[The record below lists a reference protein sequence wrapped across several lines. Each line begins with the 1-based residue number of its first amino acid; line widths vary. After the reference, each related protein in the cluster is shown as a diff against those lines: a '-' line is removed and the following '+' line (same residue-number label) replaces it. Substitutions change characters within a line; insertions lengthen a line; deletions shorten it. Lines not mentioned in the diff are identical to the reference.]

1 MAEADPRQARIL
13 RDALDLPTAE
23 RDGYVERACAGD
35 AALLG
40 NLRRL
45 LALDAETALPLDQ
58 PAQAHAAK
66 LMADDDATTTRL
78 HAGARVGPYR
88 LVRELG
94 HGGMGSVWLAERDD
108 GQFQQQVA
116 LKLIRLGMDSEHVQR
131 QFRRERALLARLQ
144 HPNIAQLIDGGL
156 DERGR
161 PWFAMERIEGVGLGD
176 WIERTQPDLRTRLQL
191 FAKLCRAVA
200 HAHRQLVVHRDLKPS
215 NVLVQADGE
224 PRLLDFGIARLV
236 EREDAEQTA
245 TMQRF
250 LTRDFAAPEQLRG
263 EAAGTSA
270 DVYALGLILFELL
283 TGQRYRRLQADDTK
297 TLRPS
302 AALDATTSAAT
313 GISRTQLRGDLD
325 AIALRALADEPAR
338 RYADAQQLADDV
350 QRHLDGKP
358 VEARP
363 DSLAYR
369 TAKFARRNR
378 AAVVAAAFG
387 VAALLAGSG
396 IAFWQALQKSAEAER
411 ARIALRQSES
421 VRDFIAS
428 VFLAAD
434 PSRGKGTET
443 TAGELLARA
452 HERVAQELA
461 NEPEVAAQLLDQ
473 IGNTYVSLGQDDLAR
488 ATLKEALAFNERS
501 PHPSLGIAA
510 SAGGRLAYYVFNDG
524 DSGKALAQLDAI
536 IDRLRGS
543 GDADRE
549 VFAQLGKMHELKG
562 NVLYAIGRKEEARE
576 AGRVAAASWAEV
588 RDAHPIEYL
597 WAEVGQ
603 IDLEAALGHGQAA
616 LERAD
621 HLLADPLLHGK
632 DVPPALTLHARGVR
646 VRALQALDRHAEA
659 EPLLRDTIDA
669 FAAQYGRDGAM
680 TRYWR
685 FRHAETLHALG
696 RLDEAQAVADEI
708 LALPPDGSAA
718 YRRTR
723 VEVLAATIARDR
735 HASDAAARIAA
746 AAGAACGS
754 DGNEDLCGKAR
765 ALAAATPPDRT
776 AAAPRP

>member
-1 MAEADPRQARIL
+1 MVDPDPRQARIL
-13 RDALDLPTAE
+13 RAALDLPTGE
-23 RDGYVERACAGD
+23 RDGYVARECGSD
-35 AALLG
+35 EALLTR
-40 NLRRL
+40 LRTL
-45 LALDAETALPLDQ
+45 LALDAATALPLDR
-58 PAQAHAAK
+58 PAEAHAAR
-66 LMADDDATTTRL
+66 LMADAGD
-78 HAGARVGPYR
+78 AGAHLAAGMRIGPYR

-94 HGGMGSVWLAERDD
+94 RGGMGAVWLAERDD

-144 HPNIAQLIDGGL
+144 HPNIAQLIDGGI

-161 PWFAMERIEGVGLGD
+161 PWFAMERIEGASLVE
-176 WIERTQPDLRTRLQL
+176 WIEREQPGLRARLEL

-236 EREDAEQTA
+236 EREDTEQTA

-263 EAAGTSA
+263 ETAGTSA
-270 DVYALGLILFELL
+270 DVFALGLILFELL
-283 TGQRYRRLQADDTK
+283 TGQRYRKLHADSDT

-302 AALDATTSAAT
+302 AAFDATTSAAT
-313 GISRTQLRGDLD
+313 HISRAQLRGDLD

-363 DSLAYR
+363 DSVGYR
-369 TAKFARRNR
+369 AAKFLRRNR
-378 AAVVAAAFG
+378 AAVV
-387 VAALLAGSG
+387 VAALGLAALLVASG
-396 IAFWQALQKSAEAER
+396 VAFRQAVQKTAEAER
-411 ARIALRQSES
+411 ARIALKQSES
-421 VRDFIAS
+421 VRKFTNSI
-428 VFLAAD
+428 FLEAD
-434 PSRGKGTET
+434 PSKGKGADT
-443 TAGELLARA
+443 TAGELLAAA
-452 HERVAQELA
+452 HTRVAQELA
-461 NEPEVAAQLLDQ
+461 DEPEVAAELLDQ
-473 IGNTYVSLGQDDLAR
+473 IGNTYVSLAQDELAR
-488 ATLKEALAFNERS
+488 ATLAEALAFNERAK
-501 PHPSLGIAA
+501 HPSLGIAA

-536 IDRLRGS
+536 IERLRGS
-543 GDADRE
+543 GDADPE

-576 AGRVAAASWAEV
+576 AGHIAAASWARV
-588 RDAHPIEYL
+588 RDAHPVEYL

-646 VRALQALDRHAEA
+646 VRALQALGRHAEA
-659 EPLLRDTIDA
+659 EPLLRETIGA
-669 FAAQYGRDGAM
+669 FAAQYGLDGTM

-696 RLDEAQAVADEI
+696 RLDEAQTVADAI

-723 VEVLAATIARDR
+723 TEVLAATIARDR
-735 HASDAAARIAA
+735 HASDATTRIAA
-746 AAGAACGS
+746 AERAACG
-754 DGNEDLCGKAR
+754 DGGNEELCDKAR
-765 ALAAATPPDRT
+765 ALH
-776 AAAPRP
+776 

>member
-1 MAEADPRQARIL
+1 MAEADPRQARLL
-13 RDALDLPTAE
+13 RAALDLPTAE
-23 RDGYVERACAGD
+23 RDDYVLRACGD
-35 AALLG
+35 DDALLAR
-40 NLRRL
+40 LRAL
-45 LALDAETALPLDQ
+45 LALDAAAALPLDC
-58 PAQAHAAK
+58 PAEAHAVR
-66 LMADDDATTTRL
+66 LMGGEHDAGTHL
-78 HAGARVGPYR
+78 AAGARIGPYR

-94 HGGMGSVWLAERDD
+94 RGGMGAVWLAERDD

-161 PWFAMERIEGVGLGD
+161 PWFAMERIEGVGLAD
-176 WIERTQPDLRTRLQL
+176 WIERERPSLRARLLL

-236 EREDAEQTA
+236 EQGDSEHTA

-263 EAAGTSA
+263 ETAGTSA
-270 DVYALGLILFELL
+270 DVFALGLVLFELL
-283 TGQRYRRLQADDTK
+283 TGQRYRKLHAGGEA

-302 AALDATTSAAT
+302 AALDATTGAAT
-313 GISRTQLRGDLD
+313 HISRTQLRGDLD

-363 DSLAYR
+363 DSVGYR
-369 TAKFARRNR
+369 AAKFVRRNR
-378 AAVVAAAFG
+378 AAVAAGLFG
-387 VAALLAGSG
+387 LAALLVGSG
-396 IAFWQALQKSAEAER
+396 VAFWQAVQKSAEVER
-411 ARIALRQSES
+411 ARIALKQSES
-421 VRDFIAS
+421 VRSFISS
-428 VFLAAD
+428 VFLEAD
-434 PSRGKGTET
+434 PTKAKGADT
-443 TAGELLARA
+443 TAGELLAAART
-452 HERVAQELA
+452 RVAQELA
-461 NEPEVAAQLLDQ
+461 DEPTVAAELLDQ

-488 ATLKEALAFNERS
+488 ATLAESLAFNERAK
-501 PHPSLGIAA
+501 HPSLGTAA
-510 SAGGRLAYYVFNDG
+510 SAGGRLAYYAFTDG

-536 IDRLRGS
+536 IERLRGS
-543 GDADRE
+543 GDADPE
-549 VFAQLGKMHELKG
+549 LIAQLGKMHELKG

-576 AGRVAAASWAEV
+576 AGRIAAASWARV
-588 RDAHPIEYL
+588 RDAYPAEYL
-597 WAEVGQ
+597 LAEIGQ
-603 IDLEAALGHGQAA
+603 TDLEAALGHGQAA

-621 HLLADPLLHGK
+621 RVLADPLLHGK
-632 DVPPALTLHARGVR
+632 DVPPALALHARGVR
-646 VRALQALDRHAEA
+646 VRALQALGRHAEA
-659 EPLLRDTIDA
+659 EPLLRETIDT
-669 FAAQYGRDGAM
+669 FAAQYGLAGTM

-696 RLDEAQAVADEI
+696 RLDEAQAVADAV

-723 VEVLAATIARDR
+723 TEVLAATIARDR
-735 HASDAAARIAA
+735 HASDAATRIAA
-746 AAGAACGS
+746 AEKAACS
-754 DGNEDLCGKAR
+754 DEGNEELCGKAR
-765 ALAAATPPDRT
+765 ALRIAPP
-776 AAAPRP
+776 